1 MSEETRFYT
10 TLQSI
15 INDEKQPVKQLE
27 EVRELYHR
35 GDASTELKRYYAYD
49 KEKAYRMFQ
58 MQTRVNSKKKV
69 VRLALYIAAA
79 ATVLVGIIIPFIVKQ
94 ESLSPSTIAQQ
105 SVIPAL
111 SDSLPR
117 IKLANGEIIEISDTC
132 NSIYV
137 QGVRATINNNTIR
150 LSGISDNSTA
160 IQMNEIIIPR
170 GRQYRIT
177 LADGTGVWMN
187 SESTLR
193 FPNRFTKTRD
203 VELKGQAFF
212 EVVKDGRP
220 FNVRCPEGTVTVLG
234 TSFDIKSYEGESTQV
249 TLVTGKVK
257 FTDTNNEVTL
267 RPGEQACLTQEGL
280 KVSIVDTHRFTA
292 WKEGLIYFDD
302 NLENVMRNIER
313 IYDVKVVYTND
324 HYKQIRFIGECS
336 RFQSI
341 DEFMKLLSLTQ
352 EFNYE
357 INGNAVKIE

>member
-15 INDEKQPVKQLE
+15 INDEEQSVKQLE

-35 GDASTELKRYYAYD
+35 GDASTDLKRYYAYD

-58 MQTRVNSKKKV
+58 RSTHRTNQRKV
-69 VRLALYIAAA
+69 VSRVLYVAAA
-79 ATVLVGIIIPFIVKQ
+79 AAILLGIIIPFLGKQ
-94 ESLSPSTIAQQ
+94 EILTPSTISQLP
-105 SVIPAL
+105 VIPAL

-117 IKLANGEIIEISDTC
+117 IKLANGDIIEISDTC
-132 NSIYV
+132 STICV
-137 QGVRATINNNTIR
+137 EGVRATINNNTIQ
-150 LSGISDNSTA
+150 LSGSSENTA
-160 IQMNEIIIPR
+160 LQINEIIIPR

-177 LADGTGVWMN
+177 LSDGTSVWMN

-193 FPNRFTKTRD
+193 FPDRFTKSRD
-203 VELKGQAFF
+203 VQLKGQAFF

-220 FNVRCPEGTVTVLG
+220 FSVTCSVGTISVLG
-234 TSFDIKSYEGESTQV
+234 TSFDVKNYEGETTQV
-249 TLVTGKVK
+249 TLITGKVTFK
-257 FTDTNNEVTL
+257 DTHNEVTL
-267 RPGEQACLTQEGL
+267 QPGEQACQTDDGI
-280 KVSIVDTHRFTA
+280 KISIVDTHRYTA

-313 IYDVKVVYTND
+313 IYDVKVVYSCD
-324 HYKQIRFIGECS
+324 SYKKLRFIGECS
-336 RFQSI
+336 RFQTI

-357 INGNAVKIE
+357 INGNTVKIE